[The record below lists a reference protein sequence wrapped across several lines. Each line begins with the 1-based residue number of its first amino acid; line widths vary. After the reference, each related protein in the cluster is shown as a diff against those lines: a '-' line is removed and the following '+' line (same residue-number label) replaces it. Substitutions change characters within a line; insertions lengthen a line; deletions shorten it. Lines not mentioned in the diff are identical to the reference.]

1 MKDLDINNVETW
13 PEIIDHE
20 PKVPVIKPL
29 ELEDLPSLDPQYA
42 NYAEELAA
50 TQDIGKY
57 DEFATLPHINPELA
71 GRVW

>member
-1 MKDLDINNVETW
+1 MKDLDINDVSTW
-13 PEIIDHE
+13 PELVDHE
-20 PKVPVIKPL
+20 PKASEIKPL
-29 ELEDLPSLDPQYA
+29 ELEDLPALNPAYA

-50 TQDIGKY
+50 QDTGKY

>member
-20 PKVPVIKPL
+20 PKAPVIKPL
-29 ELEDLPSLDPQYA
+29 ELEDLPPLDPLFA

-50 TQDIGKY
+50 QDTGKY

>member
-1 MKDLDINNVETW
+1 MKDLDINDLSIW
-13 PEIIDHE
+13 PELVDHE
-20 PKVPVIKPL
+20 PKAPVIKPL
-29 ELEDLPSLDPQYA
+29 ELEDLPPLDPRFA

-50 TQDIGKY
+50 QDTGKY

>member
-1 MKDLDINNVETW
+1 MKDLDIINVETW

-20 PKVPVIKPL
+20 PKAPVLKPL
-29 ELEDLPSLDPQYA
+29 ELENLPPLDPQYG

-50 TQDIGKY
+50 QDTGEY